1 MPTHDVPPRH
11 PPRTVYRLAAAADCD
26 HRTARAWLAGRPIRT
41 LATAAR
47 LEIAAE
53 RLGIQR
59 PDPSE
64 VRHGS

>member
-1 MPTHDVPPRH
+1 MEEHRRRIDPATA
-11 PPRTVYRLAAAADCD
+11 YRLAAEVPCD
-26 HRTARAWLAGRPIRT
+26 FRTARAWLLGRPIRT
-41 LATAAR
+41 WGLAAR